1 MKTPA
6 GTPEPE
12 PAPVVTAAPAP
23 AAAPTEQPAF
33 LPGSEL
39 RFLSF
44 ASLCEAQVRF
54 PVPEDI
60 VSAEITFFDPNFPE
74 EEKTSSIPEAAI
86 ASGEYRAKRETYSP
100 VREAHPEFYA
110 DPAVESTLSVRVTIT
125 HADGRVETLFAER
138 PAAQRFAPFCSY
150 NAESDTV
157 SVYLFPI
164 EADAI
169 PDAVVG
175 KDLSAPDERTVS
187 VGYDADLR
195 AVEAVIADALPAMFE
210 ENRAVFLDVPQ
221 YIGVE
226 ELGESGVVLKFIV
239 SATEE
244 NVFAARRA
252 LNRSLKL
259 LFDEKGID
267 IPYPQLTVHTK

>member
-12 PAPVVTAAPAP
+12 PAPVVTAVPAP

-138 PAAQRFAPFCSY
+138 PEAQRFTFACGY
-150 NAESDTV
+150 DAESDTV
-157 SVYLFPI
+157 SVYLMPA
-164 EADAI
+164 EDGAI
-169 PDAVVG
+169 PDAVIG
-175 KDLSAPDERTVS
+175 DDLGENTVC
-187 VGYDADLR
+187 VWPEIEGYDASAASAEKNEYSNLVTLPLPEEHTELVTIHVYFLPDGETEPFDFAETVR
-195 AVEAVIADALPAMFE
+195 TAPHKEAA
-210 ENRAVFLDVPQ
+210 
-221 YIGVE
+221 
-226 ELGESGVVLKFIV
+226 S
-239 SATEE
+239 
-244 NVFAARRA
+244 
-252 LNRSLKL
+252 
-259 LFDEKGID
+259 
-267 IPYPQLTVHTK
+267 

>member
-23 AAAPTEQPAF
+23 TAAPTEQPAF
-33 LPGSEL
+33 SPGSEL

-125 HADGRVETLFAER
+125 HADGRVETLSAER
-138 PAAQRFAPFCSY
+138 PEAQRFAPFCSY
-150 NAESDTV
+150 NAESDTM

-164 EADAI
+164 EAGAV

-175 KDLSAPDERTVS
+175 QDLSLPDERTVCVWPEVEGFDAS
-187 VGYDADLR
+187 AASAEKNENYCIVTLPLPEDHNELVTIHVYFLPDGEAEPYDYAETVR
-195 AVEAVIADALPAMFE
+195 SAPQKEAV
-210 ENRAVFLDVPQ
+210 
-221 YIGVE
+221 
-226 ELGESGVVLKFIV
+226 S
-239 SATEE
+239 
-244 NVFAARRA
+244 
-252 LNRSLKL
+252 
-259 LFDEKGID
+259 
-267 IPYPQLTVHTK
+267 